1 MRSAKKSATAHLRTF
16 GGVSAAAAL
25 AAARRIDERLR
36 AERPDVAAGIGVCT
50 GPTVAGNV
58 GTRSRLEYTVI
69 GDAVNAAARLTELAK
84 AERPRVLSTR
94 ETVQAAERAGAGDEA
109 CRWEDAGSTV
119 LRGRPSATALVR
131 PRSDEG

>member
-1 MRSAKKSATAHLRTF
+1 MLIYKELRHCRTAQTM
-16 GGVSAAAAL
+16 
-25 AAARRIDERLR
+25 
-36 AERPDVAAGIGVCT
+36 
-50 GPTVAGNV
+50 
-58 GTRSRLEYTVI
+58 
-69 GDAVNAAARLTELAK
+69 
-84 AERPRVLSTR
+84 TR